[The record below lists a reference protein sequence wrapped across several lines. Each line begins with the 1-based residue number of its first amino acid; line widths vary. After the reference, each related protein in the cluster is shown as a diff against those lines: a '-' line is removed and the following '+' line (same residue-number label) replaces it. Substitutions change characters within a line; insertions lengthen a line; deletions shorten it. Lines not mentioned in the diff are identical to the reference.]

1 MIRAYLRSLFRRGRV
16 ESELNDELSFH
27 LEMETQ
33 ANLRRGLDP
42 AEARRRAVLDFGGV
56 ERHKEACRDE
66 QAARP
71 LHDLGRDLRYAGRSL
86 RRSPGFTAAAVL
98 TLALGIGATT
108 AVFSLVDGVLLR
120 PLAYP
125 QAERLYTLF
134 EAQPQGQMRSASYPT
149 FQEWRRRAAPFASLA
164 FVRGE
169 DVLVRGSEGP
179 QRFVGAFISGD
190 YFRVMGTRPLLGRTP
205 SGDREAVLSHKLWKQ
220 YFAGERS
227 AVGRTISTREGPFT
241 IVGVMPPGFVAPIW
255 ADMWIPVGGLPPE
268 QAKLLADPR
277 IHVDS
282 EVVARLAPGM
292 TEAGMRTRMNALAAG
307 LVAEGA
313 GDAGWTQVGFFS
325 AREQAIGPGVEGRL
339 AVLGA
344 AVALVLLIAC
354 VNVANLLLAQATARQ
369 RELAIRTAL
378 GAGRGRLVRQLLAEG
393 ALVGLA
399 GGVVGAAAAVAAV
412 GFLRTRAPDALPRLA
427 EVSVDARVLA
437 FALAMSLGTVL
448 VFGLLPA
455 LRGSRGDLAGALRGG
470 RGGAGRAATRGRA
483 ALVVV
488 EVALSLMLVVGAG
501 LLIRGLGRL
510 QATDAGFDPN
520 GVVTLRVFP
529 PAPRYADEA
538 AARELYRRLREAAA
552 SVPGVRHAALA
563 NHIPMTG
570 GSAVTRVQT
579 SGPAPAEGDMVFYR
593 SVSPEYFS
601 AMRSRLL
608 RGRFMQDADL
618 AGLGGGVVI
627 TRSLAKAF
635 FPGKD
640 AVGQSVTLTRAAQ
653 GRPGMGDPMAAR
665 VVGVVEDER
674 QFDLVTDP
682 PPTVFV
688 PYSWDPWTHIVVIA
702 RTDGDPA
709 RVVPALRRA
718 VLAVEPEIPVAGTG
732 PWMGFRTLRE
742 TMAGTLEGQR
752 LNAILL
758 AVFAVSALV
767 LAAVGIFGVMAY
779 VVAQRTPE
787 IGVRLALGARPADV
801 VRWVTWQTL
810 RLAGAGLVLGFAG
823 AMAATPILRSEL
835 YGVSATDPA
844 VLLAVLAVFG
854 AVAFLAG
861 YLPARRA
868 ARVPPITALR
878 AE

>member
-1 MIRAYLRSLFRRGRV
+1 MIRAYLRSLFGRSRV
-16 ESELNDELSFH
+16 ERELDDELGFH
-27 LEMETQ
+27 VEMETK
-33 ANLRRGLDP
+33 ANLRRGMSPD
-42 AEARRRAVLDFGGV
+42 EARRRALLDFGGV
-56 ERHKEACRDE
+56 EGHKEACRDE

-71 LHDLGRDLRYAGRSL
+71 LHDLGRDLRYAGRAL

-98 TLALGIGATT
+98 TLALGIGSTT
-108 AVFSLVDGVLLR
+108 AVFSIVDGVLLR

-125 QAERLYTLF
+125 DAERLHTLF

-149 FQEWRRRAAPFASLA
+149 FQEWRRRAEPFARMA

-169 DVLVRGSEGP
+169 DVLVRGTEGP
-179 QRFVGAFISGD
+179 QRFVGAYISSD
-190 YFRVMGTRPLLGRTP
+190 YFGVMGTRPLLGRTP
-205 SGDREAVLSHKLWKQ
+205 SAGREAVLSHKLWKK
-220 YFAGERS
+220 YFAGESS
-227 AVGRTISTREGPFT
+227 AVGRTISTREGPLT
-241 IVGVMPPGFVAPIW
+241 IVGVMPAGFVAPIW
-255 ADMWIPVGGLPPE
+255 ADMWIPVGGLAPDK
-268 QAKLLADPR
+268 AKLLADPR
-277 IHVDS
+277 VHVDS
-282 EVVARLAPGM
+282 EVVARLAPGV
-292 TEAGMRTRMNALAAG
+292 TVEGARARMNALAAG
-307 LVAEGA
+307 MVAEGS
-313 GDAGWTQVGFFS
+313 GEAGWTEVGFFS
-325 AREQAIGPGVEGRL
+325 AREGAIGPGVEGRL

-354 VNVANLLLAQATARQ
+354 VNVANLLLAQATARR
-369 RELAIRTAL
+369 REFAIRTAL

-399 GGVVGAAAAVAAV
+399 GGVVGAAAAVLAV
-412 GFLRTRAPDALPRLA
+412 RLLRSRAPDALPRLA

-437 FALAMSLGTVL
+437 FALAVSLATVL
-448 VFGLLPA
+448 LFGLVPA
-455 LRGSRGDLAGALRGG
+455 LRGSRGELAGALRGG
-470 RGGAGRAATRGRA
+470 RGGAGRGATRGRA
-483 ALVVV
+483 ALVVI

-510 QATDAGFDPN
+510 EATEKGFDPDN
-520 GVVTLRVFP
+520 VVTLRVFP
-529 PAPRYADEA
+529 PEPRYADEA

-552 SVPGVRHAALA
+552 AVPGVRHAGLA

-579 SGPAPAEGDMVFYR
+579 SGAAPAEGDVVFYR

-601 AMRSRLL
+601 AMGSRLL
-608 RGRFMQDADL
+608 RGRFMQEADL
-618 AGLGGGVVI
+618 AGPGGGVVI

-635 FPGKD
+635 FPGKE
-640 AVGQSVTLTRAAQ
+640 AVGQSVTLFRAAQ

-674 QFDLVTDP
+674 QFDLVADP

-688 PYSWDPWTHIVVIA
+688 PYTWDPWTHIVVIA
-702 RTDGDPA
+702 RADGDPA

-732 PWMGFRTLRE
+732 PWMGFRTLNE
-742 TMAGTLEGQR
+742 MMAGTLEGQR
-752 LNAILL
+752 LNAVLL
-758 AVFAVSALV
+758 AVFAASALV

-787 IGVRLALGARPADV
+787 IGVRVALGARPTDV

-823 AMAATPILRSEL
+823 AMATTPLLRSEL
-835 YGVSATDPA
+835 YGVSAADPA
-844 VLLAVLAVFG
+844 VLLTVLAVFS
-854 AVAFLAG
+854 AVALLAG

-878 AE
+878 TE

>member
-1 MIRAYLRSLFRRGRV
+1 MIRAHLRSLFRRSHV
-16 ESELNDELSFH
+16 ERELDDEVSFH
-27 LEMETQ
+27 VEMETQ
-33 ANLRRGLDP
+33 ANLRRGMSPD
-42 AEARRRAVLDFGGV
+42 EARRRALLDFGGV
-56 ERHKEACRDE
+56 EAHKEACRDE
-66 QAARP
+66 RAARP
-71 LHDLGRDLRYAGRSL
+71 LHDLGRDLRHAARAL

-108 AVFSLVDGVLLR
+108 AVFSIVDGVLLR
-120 PLAYP
+120 PLVYP
-125 QAERLYTLF
+125 DAERLHSLF
-134 EAQPQGQMRSASYPT
+134 EAQPQGQIRSASYPT
-149 FQEWRRRAAPFASLA
+149 FQEWRQRAAPFARLG

-169 DVLVRGSEGP
+169 DVLVRGTEGP
-179 QRFVGAFISGD
+179 QRFVGAYISSD
-190 YFRVMGTRPLLGRTP
+190 YFGVMGTRPLLGRTP
-205 SGDREAVLSHKLWKQ
+205 SADREAVLSHRLWEK

-227 AVGRTISTREGPFT
+227 AVGRTISTREGPLT
-241 IVGVMPPGFVAPIW
+241 VVGVMPPGFVAPIW
-255 ADMWIPVGGLPPE
+255 ADMWIPVGGLAPE
-268 QAKLLADPR
+268 KAKLLADPR
-277 IHVDS
+277 VHVDS
-282 EVVARLAPGM
+282 EVVARVEPGI
-292 TEAGMRTRMNALAAG
+292 TLEAARTRMNALAAAM
-307 LVAEGA
+307 VAEGA
-313 GDAGWTQVGFFS
+313 SEAGWTQVRFYS
-325 AREQAIGPGVEGRL
+325 AREIAVGPGVEGRL

-354 VNVANLLLAQATARQ
+354 VNVANLLLAQATARR

-393 ALVGLA
+393 TLVGLA
-399 GGVVGAAAAVAAV
+399 GGAVGAGAAVLAV
-412 GFLRTRAPDALPRLA
+412 RLLRTRAPDALPRLA

-437 FALAMSLGTVL
+437 FALAVSLGTVL
-448 VFGLLPA
+448 LFGLVPA

-470 RGGAGRAATRGRA
+470 RGGAGRGATRGRS

-510 QATDAGFDPN
+510 EATEKGFDPGN
-520 GVVTLRVFP
+520 VVTLRVFP
-529 PAPRYADEA
+529 PEPRYADEG

-552 SVPGVRHAALA
+552 AVPGVRHAGLA

-579 SGPAPAEGDMVFYR
+579 SGPAPADGDLVYYR
-593 SVSPEYFS
+593 SVSPEYFA

-608 RGRFMQDADL
+608 RGRFMQEADL
-618 AGLGGGVVI
+618 AGPGGGVVVS
-627 TRSLAKAF
+627 RSLAKAF
-635 FPGKD
+635 WPGTE
-640 AVGQSVTLTRAAQ
+640 AVGQSVTLSRAAQ

-674 QFDLVTDP
+674 QYDLVTDP
-682 PPTVFV
+682 VPTVFV
-688 PYSWDPWTHIVVIA
+688 PYTWDPWTHVVVLA

-732 PWMGFRTLRE
+732 PWMGFRTLNE
-742 TMAGTLEGQR
+742 MMAGTLEGQR
-752 LNAILL
+752 LNAVLL
-758 AVFAVSALV
+758 AVFAASALL

-787 IGVRLALGARPADV
+787 IGVRVALGARPGDV

-835 YGVSATDPA
+835 YGVSVADPV
-844 VLLAVLAVFG
+844 VLLAVLVIFA